1 MKNQLRVKGP
11 ENCGLAPTSR
21 PSKNHSS
28 VTRNMHNRVF
38 SLPLIAFL
46 SVGCAHQKEPASAP
60 APSAVAEPVTLRTV
74 APPAVVTNQL
84 ITKFGEHSVGGVWN
98 LRVSREDR
106 TIEVGTNVARST
118 PPEWR
123 AQDGWFVLA
132 ENDRRVWMYDGDRI
146 LLLFQFTRTP
156 TGGAGSWSGPT
167 KFDCP
172 VPEAVLTRLSD
183 AARKAIR

>member
-1 MKNQLRVKGP
+1 M
-11 ENCGLAPTSR
+11 
-21 PSKNHSS
+21 
-28 VTRNMHNRVF
+28 
-38 SLPLIAFL
+38 
-46 SVGCAHQKEPASAP
+46 
-60 APSAVAEPVTLRTV
+60 

-84 ITKFGEHSVGGVWN
+84 ITTFGEHSVGGVWN
-98 LRVSREDR
+98 LRVSCEDG

-132 ENDRRVWMYDGDRI
+132 ENDQRVWMYDGDRI

-172 VPEAVLTRLSD
+172 VPEAVLTQISA
-183 AARKAIR
+183 AARKAIK